1 MIQPLDDTTRSRR
14 GGDAGRIR
22 HSLFTAAV
30 LIGYALLVAG
40 AGLLLDSDLL
50 TGRLARWHVAAV
62 PAIAAV
68 AVFVVFLRYLSRM
81 DELERRVQLEALALA
96 GGVGWLLISSYWVFE
111 ELGLP
116 EADAGNLVLAL
127 SVIYT
132 IGQVIGWRRY
142 R

>member
-1 MIQPLDDTTRSRR
+1 MIQPFDDTTRTRR

-22 HSLFTAAV
+22 RSLLTAAV

-68 AVFVVFLRYLSRM
+68 AVFVVFLRYLRRM

-96 GGVGWLLISSYWVFE
+96 GGVGWLLIPCYWVFE

-116 EADAGNLVLAL
+116 AADAGNLVLAL
-127 SVIYT
+127 SVTYT
-132 IGQVIGWRRY
+132 IGLVIGWRRY